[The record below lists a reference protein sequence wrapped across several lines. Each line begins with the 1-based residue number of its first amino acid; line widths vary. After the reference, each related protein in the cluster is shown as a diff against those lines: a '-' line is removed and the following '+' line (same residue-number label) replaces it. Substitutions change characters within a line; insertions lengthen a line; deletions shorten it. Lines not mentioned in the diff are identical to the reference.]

1 MNVEGNARGKKKA
14 VHITMSCMAWFWK
27 NDWDDKK
34 KRTDG
39 QMDRHMHRKASER
52 WAAFSLMGK
61 TNYETWKL
69 SMFLAN
75 IQIEEK
81 VYCIDGTRR
90 QVLVM
95 RSL

>member
-1 MNVEGNARGKKKA
+1 
-14 VHITMSCMAWFWK
+14 
-27 NDWDDKK
+27 
-34 KRTDG
+34 
-39 QMDRHMHRKASER
+39 MDRHMHRKASER